1 MQERSMTEQEIIART
16 AERRAACDQLKEVLV
31 ERLDLPIDPL
41 WITDDQPLFGRGL
54 ELDSVDSLELAVGVD
69 DVAEVSITDEEIGL
83 FGSVNRVIDYIE
95 AHGDHVPDPITTDGL
110 A

>member
-1 MQERSMTEQEIIART
+1 MQDSSMTLHEITERA
-16 AERRAACDQLKEVLV
+16 AARRAACDQLKEVLV

-69 DVAEVSITDEEIGL
+69 DVAEVSVTDEEIGL
-83 FGSVNRVIDYIE
+83 FGSINRVIDYIE
-95 AHGDHVPDPITTDGL
+95 AHGENVPGAFTDEL